1 MATPHWRR
9 SPWRYWQ
16 DPNRS
21 GDRGQTVLVLVR
33 RGGDDPGLQLDAVAH
48 RDVVAAGAGIDAALL
63 GDITIVTLD
72 RALVEAAANEFVPIC
87 RVMRFL

>member
-1 MATPHWRR
+1 MI
-9 SPWRYWQ
+9 
-16 DPNRS
+16 
-21 GDRGQTVLVLVR
+21 GGQTVLVLVR

-48 RDVVAAGAGIDAALL
+48 RGVVAAGAGIDAALL